1 MMALCSLTSCEL
13 VNPFQNFCSGDIWVG
28 TVGFLA
34 VTILSLSADMVCSV
48 GYADAAGC
56 DVAGSCCC
64 GDLFLFREFPVRQR
78 QKK

>member
-1 MMALCSLTSCEL
+1 M
-13 VNPFQNFCSGDIWVG
+13 G